1 MLPNSVKVEFVSKVL
16 SLALSDKV
24 GYVQVC
30 SKIANFEFFEKVFL
44 DCDSSQSHECSSED
58 LKSHECSRDSLQSHE
73 CSHDLEQKKSEQISK
88 PVFREKCR
96 RHGWMEGDVGYT
108 YFERCKECYNAMNHR
123 IYVIFK
129 NKFPEF
135 KFPDLDDEEQYPDMN
150 RNIVK
155 KPECFG
161 APGTLQKHVS
171 KEELEDFYMK
181 MEDIYPFPEEF
192 I

>member
-1 MLPNSVKVEFVSKVL
+1 MLSSSLKIDFVSKVL
-16 SLALSDKV
+16 ALALSDKV

-30 SKIANFEFFEKVFL
+30 SKIANFEFIEKVFL
-44 DCDSSQSHECSSED
+44 EHECSDECSDENSQSHDSE
-58 LKSHECSRDSLQSHE
+58 
-73 CSHDLEQKKSEQISK
+73 

-108 YFERCKECYNAMNHR
+108 YFERCKECSNAMNHR
-123 IYVIFK
+123 VYVIFK

-135 KFPDLDDEEQYPDMN
+135 KFPDLDDETQYPDIN

-155 KPECFG
+155 KPECFA
-161 APGTLQKHVS
+161 APGTLQKSVS
-171 KEELEDFYMK
+171 EQELEDFYIN

>member
-1 MLPNSVKVEFVSKVL
+1 MNSSLKVDFVSKVL
-16 SLALSDKV
+16 ALALSDKV

-30 SKIANFEFFEKVFL
+30 RKIANFEFFENVFL
-44 DCDSSQSHECSSED
+44 ENSQSNDSESSE
-58 LKSHECSRDSLQSHE
+58 
-73 CSHDLEQKKSEQISK
+73 

-108 YFERCKECYNAMNHR
+108 YFERCKECFNAMNHR

-135 KFPDLDDEEQYPDMN
+135 KFPDLDDETQYPDIN
-150 RNIVK
+150 RNIIK
-155 KPECFG
+155 KPECY
-161 APGTLQKHVS
+161 AVPGTLQKSVPE
-171 KEELEDFYMK
+171 EELEEFYMK
-181 MEDIYPFPEEF
+181 MEDMYPFPEEF